1 MGPAEARSGEKS
13 DPDYW
18 IASMAAAENKKHWD
32 LTDRERRILAL
43 LVQDYIR
50 TAEPVSSS
58 SLAAMNNVPWS
69 ASTIRGVMSG
79 LEERGF
85 LEQPHVSAGRVPTSL
100 SFQFYVNLLVDSAEI
115 PPAERLRIATAM
127 SNYSAESDSVWQQA
141 SRALSSLSR
150 QAAVVIA
157 PPAVEDV
164 YKQLDLIRLSS
175 DMVLA
180 VLVTGAGQVVN
191 KFIHPDQDHSQEELD
206 NFVRYLNDLL
216 GDLSVSQVQARI
228 REELAKERIRFNRL
242 FSRALHLYSLAFPE
256 SPERPVFIEGR
267 YNLLE
272 NPEFADRESLKAVLR
287 AFDEKQII
295 LRLFDQCLQAE
306 GVQIYVELDE
316 RLVETKGLAA
326 VMAAFGLEGRAGAGG
341 LGVIGPTRMNYTHVV
356 PLVDFTAKLV
366 GLSLECDLT

>member
-1 MGPAEARSGEKS
+1 
-13 DPDYW
+13 
-18 IASMAAAENKKHWD
+18 MAADKKHWD
-32 LTDRERRILAL
+32 LTDRERRILAF
-43 LVQDYIR
+43 LVEDYIR

-58 SLAAMNNVPWS
+58 SLAARRDVPWS
-69 ASTIRGVMSG
+69 ASTIRNVMSG

-100 SFQFYVNLLVDSAEI
+100 SFQFYVNLLVDSTGIA
-115 PPAERLRIATAM
+115 AVDRNRIAAVM
-127 SNYSAESDSVWQQA
+127 SQYSADARCVWQQA
-141 SRALSSLSR
+141 SLALSSLSR

-164 YKQLDLIRLSS
+164 YRQLDLIRLSG
-175 DMVLA
+175 DLVLA
-180 VLVTGAGQVVN
+180 VLVTGGGLVVN

-206 NFVRYLNDLL
+206 KFGRYLNDLL
-216 GDLSVSQVQARI
+216 RDLSVSQVQSRI
-228 REELAKERIRFNRL
+228 REELAKERTRFNRL
-242 FSRALHLYSLAFPE
+242 FSRALRLYAQAFPE
-256 SPERPVFIEGR
+256 SPVRTVFIEGR

-272 NPEFADRESLKAVLR
+272 NPEFADREALKAVLR

-316 RLVETKGLAA
+316 RLVEARGLAA
-326 VMAAFGLEGRAGAGG
+326 VMAAFGLEGRCGTGG
-341 LGVIGPTRMNYTHVV
+341 LGVIGPTRMNYSHVV

-366 GLSLECDLT
+366 SQSLECDFT